1 MTPTQALLD
10 RLELLLQDTD
20 FIRNLLYRLIACFN
34 LYGVKCLIR
43 MDSCHAYS
51 PSNIAFCVS
60 AILFQPSPVTYSAPA
75 SSLSSGILSG
85 YFPSVRMSYKYL
97 LSRIIS
103 SRISCQSGIGVRAIR
118 MTARIAPT
126 NAAAPTTANTF
137 FRASSSLPCRS
148 AQRKPCRQPQPQV
161 QCPAYPIAKIVHI
174 GFSCVHHLLFVKPK
188 VSH

>member
-10 RLELLLQDTD
+10 KLELLLQDTD

-34 LYGVKCLIR
+34 LYGIKCLIH
-43 MDSCHAYS
+43 MDACHAYS

-75 SSLSSGILSG
+75 SSLSSGILSR
-85 YFPSVRMSYKYL
+85 YFPLVRMSYKYL

-126 NAAAPTTANTF
+126 NAAVPMTANTLLLSF
-137 FRASSSLPCRS
+137 FFAALPISAAQAMQTAAAKSAMPSVSHSQESSCRIFMRSSSPVR
-148 AQRKPCRQPQPQV
+148 
-161 QCPAYPIAKIVHI
+161 
-174 GFSCVHHLLFVKPK
+174 
-188 VSH
+188 